1 MKFRKIVE
9 ILLDLPFWIN
19 LGNSTLRIVQMQLN
33 ISFKGPL
40 LGERPFLAAKIL
52 LKIMKNVFYFMLK
65 RFYVLDIF
73 KLFSWLFGRVGKWL
87 DKKAKFH
94 FKIWDVKDCQT
105 SSYNNNKL
113 WLVSS
118 TYLYNFCW
126 ELCNLRH
133 LKTLGRRFFSW
144 RPDKT
149 AGYNINVNVIKK
161 TYEELK
167 TPLMWIFNLPLSRG
181 IFF

>member
-133 LKTLGRRFFSW
+133 VKTLGRRFFSW
-144 RPDKT
+144 RPDKPQ
-149 AGYNINVNVIKK
+149 VI
-161 TYEELK
+161 
-167 TPLMWIFNLPLSRG
+167 I
-181 IFF
+181 